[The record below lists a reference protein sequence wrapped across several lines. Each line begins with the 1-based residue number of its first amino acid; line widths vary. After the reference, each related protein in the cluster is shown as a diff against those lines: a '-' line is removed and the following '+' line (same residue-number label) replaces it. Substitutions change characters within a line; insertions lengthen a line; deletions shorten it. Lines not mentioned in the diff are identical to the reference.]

1 MDREV
6 EQLDVK
12 IAFLH
17 GDLEEEIYMHQPEG
31 FTSLEKGKENMVC
44 RLKKSLYELK
54 QAPRQWYQKF
64 KSFMV
69 DHAFHKTQADH
80 CVFVKRYD
88 GMDFLILLLY
98 VDDMLTVG
106 QDLKKIGSLNK
117 ALGKSFAIK
126 DISPTK

>member
-1 MDREV
+1 MTSIGIVLSMAANMDLEL

-12 IAFLH
+12 IVFLH

-31 FTSLEKGKENMVC
+31 FVEKGNENMVC

-54 QAPRQWYQKF
+54 QATRQWYQKF

-80 CVFVKRYD
+80 FVFVKRYD
-88 GMDFLILLLY
+88 RGEFLIFLLY
-98 VDDMLTVG
+98 VDDMLVVG
-106 QDLKKIGSLNK
+106 
-117 ALGKSFAIK
+117 
-126 DISPTK
+126 